1 MSKEEYVEPP
11 KKKKWSF
18 LGIGLLIFTAFFI
31 GLMFLIEAVIQ
42 PRESLTATILAYV
55 LGIVSLAVFAILV
68 RDKGKVSLSIPIL
81 LIVVFGSGYLF
92 NYVIEAPVYNPFAPI
107 SERTEPIIGT
117 IYALNETNPEMF
129 AGSVSL
135 EDIEKYSQLAFVGDL
150 ALALPMFIFG
160 TLGLTW
166 VTQIFTSA
174 LKIATIFESIFA
186 ALFIIL
192 GLILTPVIHLTLAG
206 SVVVGTDMAP
216 GAILLVDAFSVLFND
231 SSTPAEIQQA
241 LDSLYNASSYFNQTA
256 ETLKSMQ
263 SAGLITMAG
272 FIPVLGSILT
282 NAYWAALALA
292 QLTQGIGPFAE
303 GLFMIMGS
311 IESFGDVFNG
321 SFSIKAAPDGSET
334 VKINAVNETAFNE
347 VIDEIRVGVDYI
359 SNNTYLID
367 EALESLENVSID
379 DIRDDLLRLHWLLPP
394 EAELAIVEYANIA
407 NMYLTDILNLITGVT
422 TLLSKPTGSTDAT
435 LVHFFLGWINVL
447 FAGTSIGEITAFN
460 GTLENFDYAYGNFS
474 IVDTELS
481 TPEIQDIINGVG
493 GNITIGK
500 DFLGFTYDF
509 TQVGIP
515 FATLGQNLA
524 TGFTDMEGIIDIFDT
539 TDYQNVTNYQAI
551 LDDTS
556 AINVTL
562 TSIEADAIAVN
573 DSATVVYNKAQI
585 EGYGFLSEF
594 ASGFAEVMID
604 FDMIQSIASTKYI
617 ANAMYY
623 MVYSLQELSYTYGNV
638 TEGETNFLALDYNA
652 TKNNFIAANESL
664 NYAISNMTQ
673 SIFYMNQSIDAGMTQ
688 LESPR
693 NTLIVIRDSLIS
705 VQAEM
710 DTILTI
716 LALPDPST
724 QAAQFVTSVNNIFTI
739 LEDVNTELQTMSLS

>member
-1 MSKEEYVEPP
+1 MSKEEYVEPT

-18 LGIGLLIFTAFFI
+18 WGIGLLIFTAFFI
-31 GLMFLIEAVIQ
+31 GLMFLLEAVIQ

-68 RDKGKVSLSIPIL
+68 RDKGRVSLSIPIL
-81 LIVVFGSGYLF
+81 LIVVFGTGYLF

-107 SERTEPIIGT
+107 SERTEPILDT
-117 IYALNETNPEMF
+117 LVALNDTNPEMF
-129 AGSVSL
+129 EGSDTL
-135 EDIEKYSQLAFVGDL
+135 EQIVKYSQLAFVGDL

-160 TLGLTW
+160 TIGLTW
-166 VTQIFTSA
+166 VAQIFTSA

-206 SVVVGTDMAP
+206 AVVVGTDMAP
-216 GAILLVDAFSVLFND
+216 GTFILVDAFSVLFD
-231 SSTPAEIQQA
+231 ESSTPAEIQQA
-241 LDSLYNASSYFNQTA
+241 LDSLYNASTYFNQTA
-256 ETLKSMQ
+256 ETLKSLQ

-282 NAYWAALALA
+282 NAYWAALALT

-321 SFSIKAAPDGSET
+321 TFSVKAAPDGGET

-347 VIDEIRVGVDYI
+347 AIDEIREGVDFI

-367 EALESLENVSID
+367 EALISLDNVSID
-379 DIRDDLLRLHWLLPP
+379 EIRNDLLKLKWLYPDV
-394 EAELAIVEYANIA
+394 AEDAINEYADLA
-407 NMYLTDILNLITGVT
+407 KVYLTDILDLITGVT
-422 TLLSKPTGSTDAT
+422 KLLSKPTGSTDAT

-460 GTLENFDYAYGNFS
+460 GTYENFDYAYGNFS
-474 IVDTELS
+474 IVDAELS
-481 TPEIQDIINGVG
+481 TPEIQDIINRVG

-500 DFLGFTYDF
+500 DFLSFVYDF

-515 FATLGQNLA
+515 FASLGLNLA
-524 TGFTDMEGIIDIFDT
+524 TGFTDMEGIIDIFET
-539 TDYQNVTNYQAI
+539 TDYQNVTNYQTI
-551 LDDTS
+551 LDDTL

-573 DSATVVYNKAQI
+573 DSATVVYDKAQI
-585 EGYGFLSEF
+585 QGYGFLSEF
-594 ASGFAEVMID
+594 AGGFAETMIQ
-604 FDMIQSIASTKYI
+604 FDMINSIASTKYI

-638 TEGETNFLALDYNA
+638 TEGEANFLDS
-652 TKNNFIAANESL
+652 NFTTAKDNFLAANESL

-673 SIFYMNQSIDAGMTQ
+673 SIFYMNQSVDAGMTQ

-693 NTLIVIRDSLIS
+693 NTLIIIRDSLID
-705 VQAEM
+705 VNAEM

-716 LALPDPST
+716 LDLPDPST
-724 QAAQFVTSVNNIFTI
+724 QLAQFVTSVNNVFTI

>member
-1 MSKEEYVEPP
+1 MSKEEIVEPI
-11 KKKKWSF
+11 KKKKWSYW
-18 LGIGLLIFTAFFI
+18 GIGLLIFTVFFI
-31 GLMFLIEAVIQ
+31 GLMFLLEAVIQ

-55 LGIVSLAVFAILV
+55 LGIVILAVFAILV
-68 RDKGKVSLSIPIL
+68 RDKGRVSLSIPIL
-81 LIVVFGSGYLF
+81 LIIVFGSGYLF

-107 SERTEPIIGT
+107 SERTEPILGT

-129 AGSVSL
+129 VNGTL
-135 EDIEKYSQLAFVGDL
+135 EQIEKYSQYAFVGDL
-150 ALALPMFIFG
+150 ALALPMFFFG

-166 VTQIFTSA
+166 VVQIFTSA

-206 SVVVGTDMAP
+206 AVVVGTDMAP
-216 GAILLVDAFSVLFND
+216 GAFILVDAFPVLFNE
-231 SSTPAEIQQA
+231 SSTPAEIQAA
-241 LDSLYNASSYFNQTA
+241 LDSIYNASAYFNQTA
-256 ETLKSMQ
+256 ETLKSLQ
-263 SAGLITMAG
+263 SAGLITMVG
-272 FIPVLGSILT
+272 FIPVLGSILR
-282 NAYWAALALA
+282 NAYWVSLALA

-303 GLFMIMGS
+303 GLLSIMGS

-321 SFSIKAAPDGSET
+321 TFSVKAAPDGSET

-347 VIDEIRVGVDYI
+347 AIDEIRVGVDFI
-359 SNNTYLID
+359 SDHTYLID
-367 EALESLENVSID
+367 EALASLENVSID
-379 DIRDDLLRLHWLLPP
+379 EIRDDLHGLDWALPP
-394 EAELAIVEYANIA
+394 EAELAIDTYADLA
-407 NMYLTDILNLITGVT
+407 NLYLTDILDLITGVT
-422 TLLSKPTGSTDAT
+422 ILLSKPTGSTDAT

-481 TPEIQDIINGVG
+481 TPEVQNIINRVNGT
-493 GNITIGK
+493 ITIGR
-500 DFLGFTYDF
+500 DFLGFTYDL

-539 TDYQNVTNYQAI
+539 TDYQNVTNYQTI

-573 DSATVVYNKAQI
+573 DSATVVYDKAQI
-585 EGYGFLSEF
+585 QGYGFLSDF
-594 ASGFAEVMID
+594 ASGFADTMIQ
-604 FDMIQSIASTKYI
+604 FDMISSIASTKYI

-623 MVYSLQELSYTYGNV
+623 MVYSLQELSYTYGNI
-638 TEGETNFLALDYNA
+638 TEGETNFTNLNFVDAE
-652 TKNNFIAANESL
+652 NNFLAANESL

-693 NTLIVIRDSLIS
+693 DTLIIIRDSLID
-705 VQAEM
+705 VNVELA
-710 DTILTI
+710 TIFAI